1 MFPVRLKT
9 NLKAAKKGFQMEM
22 DFDTIELQVREYISP
37 ECTCQVEDMVN
48 ALPHVVSSSFDP
60 VNNMLKVKVH
70 KGMTSAEDIIKA
82 LKECSIRCEQRMP
95 AHEMAQMEHETMNQ
109 KPAAH
114 EMVGMGHEGMKMKK
128 TAPHDHHAMMAKE
141 FKRHFIVAAI
151 FTIPVLILSPSIQTW
166 AGYALPPSPVWDVL
180 LLIMASIVML
190 YGGFPFYRRV
200 PDSLRRRALDMNV
213 LVTIALL
220 SGYLYSVSITIGLLS
235 AMDFYWEISTLA
247 VFLLF
252 GHWMEMRASI
262 TAAGA
267 LKELVKLIP
276 PTANLV
282 KANQITEVPTSELK
296 VGDVVLVK
304 PGEKVPIDGVVTEGE
319 SSLNEAM
326 ITGESKPVSKKA
338 GSNVI
343 GGTVNMEG
351 AIRVQVTKTGEE
363 TSVAQIIKMVE
374 QAISSKPAVQRLADR
389 AANYLTLIAIFVG
402 AGTFIFWFGV
412 GAGIPFAL
420 ALTITVI
427 VIACPHAL
435 GLAIPTVT
443 TIATTMA
450 AHNGMLVKNADAL
463 EIAKLIDVVVFDKTG
478 TLTKGEFGVTNII
491 RLGDWSEKEILENTS
506 AIEANSEHVIAKGIV
521 KKAQEE
527 RLENMKVE
535 KFMAIPG
542 KGAKALVGND
552 EVYVGNANLMRD
564 LKISPEAFEAE
575 VSRLSSQGKTV
586 VYVSTAKQIQG
597 LIAMADL
604 IREESRAA
612 VKTLKNQGLEV
623 AMLTG
628 DNKQTAAY
636 VAKELELD
644 TFFAEV
650 LPDQKADTV
659 KSLQDNGKRV
669 AMVGDGIN
677 DAPALVQSNVG
688 IAIGTGTDVAV
699 ESADIVLIRNDPRDV
714 ARLVTLSRKTM
725 RKMNE
730 NLAWATGYNVIAI
743 PVAAGVLV
751 PLGVVLPP
759 EVAAITMTLSSI
771 SVTVNALLLRR
782 ARI

>member
-1 MFPVRLKT
+1 
-9 NLKAAKKGFQMEM
+9 MET
-22 DFDTIELQVREYISP
+22 DYETIELQVRDYISP
-37 ECTCQVEDMVN
+37 ECTCKVEDMVK
-48 ALPHVVSSSFDP
+48 AVPHVIEASFDP
-60 VNNMLKVKVH
+60 VNGMLKVKVH
-70 KGMTSAEDIIKA
+70 RGMASAGDIIEA
-82 LKECSIRCEQRMP
+82 LKQCSIRCEQRPP
-95 AHEMAQMEHETMNQ
+95 AHEMAHMEHEAMKM

-114 EMVGMGHEGMKMKK
+114 
-128 TAPHDHHAMMAKE
+128 DHHSMMANE

-151 FTIPVLILSPSIQTW
+151 FTIPVLVLSPSIQMW

-180 LLIMASIVML
+180 LLITASVAVL

-200 PDSLRRRALDMNV
+200 PSSLRMHALDMNV

-220 SGYLYSVSITIGLLS
+220 SGYLYSVSITLGLLS

-282 KANQITEVPTSELK
+282 KDGQISEVPTADLK
-296 VGDVVLVK
+296 VGDTVLVK
-304 PGEKVPIDGVVTEGE
+304 PGEKVPIDGLVIEGE

-338 GSNVI
+338 GSSVI

-363 TSVAQIIKMVE
+363 TAVAQIIKMVE
-374 QAISSKPAVQRLADR
+374 QAITSKPAVQRLADR
-389 AANYLTLIAIFVG
+389 AANYLTLIAIFAG
-402 AGTFIFWFGV
+402 AATFIFWFGV
-412 GAGIPFAL
+412 GAGVPFAL

-443 TIATTMA
+443 TISTTIA
-450 AHNGMLVKNADAL
+450 AQNGMLVKNAEAL
-463 EIAKLIDVVVFDKTG
+463 EIAKLIDVVIFDKTG
-478 TLTKGEFGVTNII
+478 TLTKGEFGVTDLVK
-491 RLGDWSEKEILENTS
+491 LGDWSEKQILEN
-506 AIEANSEHVIAKGIV
+506 AVALEVNSEHVIAKGIV
-521 KKAQEE
+521 KKAMEE
-527 RLENMKVE
+527 GLTGKKAQ
-535 KFMAIPG
+535 KFTAIPG
-542 KGAKALVGND
+542 KGAKALVEKN

-564 LKISPEAFEAE
+564 LKTSPEEFEDKVTE
-575 VSRLSSQGKTV
+575 LSLQGKTV
-586 VYVSTAKQIQG
+586 VYVATPKKIQG
-597 LIAMADL
+597 LIALADL
-604 IREESRAA
+604 IREESREA
-612 VKTLKNQGLEV
+612 VKKLKSEGLEV

-650 LPDQKADTV
+650 LPDQKANTV
-659 KSLQDNGKRV
+659 KSLQDKGKRV

-730 NLAWATGYNVIAI
+730 NLVWATGYNVVAI
-743 PVAAGVLV
+743 PIAAGILV
-751 PLGVVLPP
+751 PIGIVLPP

-771 SVTVNALLLRR
+771 SVTINALLLRR